1 MLTVEIQKYTE
12 VSGASYDSSQG
23 GYTFPCS
30 ATLPTLSILIGPT
43 YYATIPASLLNF
55 GVATGSTCFGALQSV
70 GSGTQNIY
78 GDVFFVSFLIY
89 AFECPRSLISLPR
102 MPTTESLMQ
111 ADLSLGSL

>member
-1 MLTVEIQKYTE
+1 MWIELVKFALLTLEAQYAK

-30 ATLPTLSILIGPT
+30 ATLPTLSFLIGST
-43 YYATIPASLLNF
+43 NYATIPASLMNF

-78 GDVFFVSFLIY
+78 GDVFFVS
-89 AFECPRSLISLPR
+89 LPR
-102 MPTTESLMQ
+102 
-111 ADLSLGSL
+111 